1 MQRQWP
7 VLAIP
12 STMQTILE
20 GDLSTI
26 CLNAAD
32 FLPKR
37 VYSSG
42 QPAFLTRHPGDLSH

>member
-7 VLAIP
+7 LLAIP
-12 STMQTILE
+12 SIMQIILE
-20 GDLSTI
+20 CDLSTT
-26 CLNAAD
+26 CLNAAA

-37 VYSSG
+37 AYLSG